1 MYSKGQT
8 IHQANVAAI
17 PDVRK
22 GPTAGRENRS
32 GKCRLPEST
41 NIKYV
46 VMRPIVLTH
55 VTPKPY
61 KQSACLHVMYSFQVQ
76 QNLFFFKKRFTK
88 SVVQGRVSYKAG
100 CLVQIK
106 HAENIEV
113 MFMVDKWQNLP
124 CKEL

>member
-1 MYSKGQT
+1 MYSKGQM

-76 QNLFFFKKRFTK
+76 QNLFFNKKIYKKCRTRQG
-88 SVVQGRVSYKAG
+88 VVQGRVSRPNQTRRKYRG
-100 CLVQIK
+100 YVYGG
-106 HAENIEV
+106 
-113 MFMVDKWQNLP
+113 
-124 CKEL
+124 

>member
-76 QNLFFFKKRFTK
+76 QNLFFFKKDLQK
-88 SVVQGRVSYKAG
+88 VSCKAG